1 MSTSTKKNLFFKIF
15 LIFTFVV
22 ALLLLIRVVFIIFN
36 GQNVKRYK
44 NPTVSKVLVRGT
56 IYDRNKNILAIDRT
70 YKSLIAHPNKM
81 EDKKNINNLISPY
94 LDIDNDTI
102 ETIFNKDQAY
112 VVLQRKLDDIAIEQI
127 SNIIEDN
134 KLQNQLEIMDF
145 NFRSYPQN
153 FHAAQIIGFTDIDK
167 KGISGIEYQYEDLL
181 NADPVEDNLFSYG
194 CDVYLTLD
202 MDFQYLLDTQIQNMC
217 DSNLP
222 EYAVGIIMDAK
233 TGEILASSSWPWF
246 NINNFNI
253 STDSQRMNNTF
264 KSSYEPGSVFKIF
277 SLGAILD
284 IGTADVDEVFNCD
297 GEFTFSPNDKNSITI
312 NCHESHGEINGPSD
326 MIKYSCNGAVSSW
339 ALQTDDNLFY
349 NYLKAMNFGS
359 SLPFDESN
367 NSGYLTSP
375 TYWSIRSKPTISFG
389 QEISSTALQL
399 TTASTIFTNE
409 GNLLR
414 PSLIYKIVDSN
425 NTETYTNQKE
435 IIRKVIKEETANK
448 VIEAMVTATE
458 PGGTAVQLNI
468 NGIKVAA
475 KTGTSQILDPKKS
488 GVVASTIAIVDAEN
502 PKYIIYIACYNPQG
516 GEIWGANIAS
526 PAIRKVIEGLIS
538 IGKITGSQS
547 EEIQI

>member
-15 LIFTFVV
+15 LIFTLVV
-22 ALLLLIRVVFIIFN
+22 ALFLIARIVFIIIT
-36 GQNVKRYK
+36 GQSIKEYN
-44 NPTVSKVLVRGT
+44 NPETSQVLVRGT

-81 EDKKNINNLISPY
+81 VDKTNINNLISPY
-94 LDIDNDTI
+94 LDISSSTL
-102 ETIFNKDQAY
+102 ETILNKDQAY
-112 VVLQRKLDDIAIEQI
+112 VVLQRKL
-127 SNIIEDN
+127 EDN
-134 KLQNQLEIMDF
+134 SINQIASIIKEYELQNQLEIMDF

-153 FHAAQIIGFTDIDK
+153 FHSAQIIGFTDIDK
-167 KGISGIEYQYEDLL
+167 KGIEGIEYQYDDILTAHPIE
-181 NADPVEDNLFSYG
+181 NSLFSYG
-194 CDVYLTLD
+194 FDVYLTLD
-202 MDFQYLLDTQIQNMC
+202 MDFQYLLDTQIQDMC
-217 DSNLP
+217 NLNLP

-246 NINNFNI
+246 NINTFNT
-253 STDSQRMNNTF
+253 STASQRMNNTF

-277 SLGAILD
+277 SLAAILD
-284 IGTADVDEVFNCD
+284 IGTAKVNEVFHCD
-297 GEFTFSPNDKNSITI
+297 GEFTFSPNDNTEITI
-312 NCHESHGEINGPSD
+312 NCHESHGEITGPSD
-326 MIKYSCNGAVSSW
+326 MIKYSCNGAISSW

-359 SLPFDESN
+359 TIDFDESN
-367 NSGYLTSP
+367 NSGYLSSP
-375 TYWSIRSKPTISFG
+375 NYWSLRSKPTISFG

-399 TTASTIFTNE
+399 TTAATIFTNE
-409 GNLLR
+409 GNLLK

-425 NTETYTNQKE
+425 NNETFSNKKE
-435 IIRKVIKEETANK
+435 IIRNVIKEETAEK
-448 VIEAMVTATE
+448 VIDAMITATE
-458 PGGTAVQLNI
+458 TGGTAVQLNI
-468 NGIKVAA
+468 DGIKVAA
-475 KTGTSQILDPKKS
+475 KTGTSQILDPQKS

>member
-22 ALLLLIRVVFIIFN
+22 ALLLISRIVFLIFTGKTIKEYN
-36 GQNVKRYK
+36 
-44 NPTVSKVLVRGT
+44 NPNISQVLVRGT

-81 EDKKNINNLISPY
+81 TDKTTINNLISPY
-94 LDIDNDTI
+94 LDMSNTSLKTI
-102 ETIFNKDQAY
+102 LDKNQPY
-112 VVLQRKLDDIAIEQI
+112 VVLQRKLNDSEIDQI
-127 SNIIEDN
+127 KTIIKEYA
-134 KLQNQLEIMDF
+134 LQDQLEIMDF

-167 KGISGIEYQYEDLL
+167 KGIEGIEYQKDNLLTPYPIEDS
-181 NADPVEDNLFSYG
+181 LFSYG
-194 CDVYLTLD
+194 KDVYLTLD

-217 DSNLP
+217 NSNLP

-246 NINNFNI
+246 NNNSFNT

-264 KSSYEPGSVFKIF
+264 QSSYEPGSVFKIF
-277 SLGAILD
+277 SLAAILD
-284 IGTADVDEVFNCD
+284 IGMANVDEVFHCD
-297 GEFTFSPNDKNSITI
+297 GEFTFSPNDKNYITI
-312 NCHESHGEINGPSD
+312 NCHESHGDINGPSD
-326 MIKYSCNGAVSSW
+326 MIKYSCNGAVAYW
-339 ALQTDDNLFY
+339 ALQTDDDKFY

-359 SLPFDESN
+359 SLPFDETN

-375 TYWSIRSKPTISFG
+375 TYWSLRSKPTISFG

-399 TTASTIFTNE
+399 TTAATIFTNE
-409 GNLLR
+409 GNLLK

-425 NTETYTNQKE
+425 NNETFSNNKE
-435 IIRKVIKEETANK
+435 IIRNVITEETAKK
-448 VIEAMVTATE
+448 VLEAMVEATE

-468 NGIKVAA
+468 DGIKIAA
-475 KTGTSQILDPKKS
+475 KTGTSQILAPQKD
-488 GVVASTIAIVDAEN
+488 GVVASTIAIVDADN

-538 IGKITGSQS
+538 IGKITGSES
-547 EEIQI
+547 KEIQI

>member
-22 ALLLLIRVVFIIFN
+22 TLLLIVRIVFIIFS
-36 GQNVKRYK
+36 GKDIKEYK
-44 NPTVSKVLVRGT
+44 NPDISQVLIRGT

-81 EDKKNINNLISPY
+81 NDKTSISNLISPY
-94 LDIDNDTI
+94 LNISKTSL
-102 ETIFNKDQAY
+102 ETIFEQDKAY
-112 VVLQRKLDDIAIEQI
+112 VVLQRKLEDSKVDQI
-127 SNIIEDN
+127 KAVIKDN
-134 KLQNQLEIMDF
+134 ELQNQLEVMDF

-153 FHAAQIIGFTDIDK
+153 FHAAQLIGFTDIDK
-167 KGISGIEYQYEDLL
+167 KGIEGVEYQYDDLL
-181 NADPVEDNLFSYG
+181 TASPIEDSLFSYG
-194 CDVYLTLD
+194 SDVYLTLD
-202 MDFQYLLDTQIQNMC
+202 MDFQYLLDTQIQTMC
-217 DSNLP
+217 NSNLP

-246 NINNFNI
+246 NINNFNT

-277 SLGAILD
+277 SLAAILD
-284 IGTADVDEVFNCD
+284 IGEAKVDEVFHCD
-297 GEFTFSPNDKNSITI
+297 GEYTFYPNDKTEITI
-312 NCHESHGEINGPSD
+312 NCHESHNDINGPSD

-339 ALQTDDNLFY
+339 ALQTDDNQFY

-359 SLPFDESN
+359 SLPIEESN
-367 NSGYLTSP
+367 NSGYLSSP
-375 TYWSIRSKPTISFG
+375 SHWSLRSKPTISFG

-399 TTASTIFTNE
+399 TTAATIFTNE
-409 GNLLR
+409 GNLLK
-414 PSLIYKIVDSN
+414 PSLIYKIVDSEN
-425 NTETYTNQKE
+425 NETFSNKKE
-435 IIRKVIKEETANK
+435 ILRNVIKEETTKK
-448 VIEAMVTATE
+448 VVEAMVSATE

-468 NGIKVAA
+468 EGLKIAA
-475 KTGTSQILDPKKS
+475 KTGTSQILDPQKS
-488 GVVASTIAIVDAEN
+488 GVVASTIAIVDADN

-526 PAIRKVIEGLIS
+526 PAIRKVVEGLIS

-547 EEIQI
+547 KEIQI